1 MLSFTLHESEQ
12 SPVGNGSVRVKL
24 QLTLLL
30 GVVALA
36 LSCAGQVAPSGGPP
50 DRVPPIVSSTVPDTN
65 AVRVSTQEIILAFS
79 KYVDR
84 RSLEES
90 IFISPYLGALE
101 FKWSGREVTI
111 KFKDT
116 LRAQTTYVVN
126 VGTDVVDLRERNR
139 MGSGF
144 TLAFSTGD
152 SIDQGMIRGRVY
164 DDRPEGLM
172 VFAYQLRGINPDTL
186 DPAHARPDFIMQTG
200 EGGRFTFSN
209 LALGGYRVFAVR
221 DEYRNLIY
229 DREIDEIGVPSGD
242 IFLDRRNPSVDG
254 VFFRL
259 QKEDTTRPYV
269 MSAAALTRLRVDVR
283 LNEPLDSSRFVQ
295 SRFELSDT
303 GSGKQIPVIGAFWKS
318 GVAPTAELI
327 LGAPLDSPATY
338 RVRAALLFDRA
349 SNPLNEKNSTAIFD
363 GVLRP
368 DTAVTGLSI
377 IGLRDSSRNLRPDAP
392 LGVEASEP
400 VNQRALERGVLLAD
414 SLRRPV
420 RWKSSWENSNRLWIR
435 PETPLNSNA
444 WYRLSV
450 IMDSLHDLRGMRIK
464 DSVFVLRFQ
473 TLDLRKTGE
482 IEGQLVDSSSKG
494 VAYRIRAE
502 SVDLSPRDQ
511 QSTDIKTPGR
521 FVLHQLMEGKYRIEA
536 FEDGKATGKYS
547 PGVPHPFVPS
557 ERFTVL
563 GDSVKVRARWGVQG
577 IVLQF
582 K

>member
-1 MLSFTLHESEQ
+1 VVQ
-12 SPVGNGSVRVKL
+12 VI
-24 QLTLLL
+24 
-30 GVVALA
+30 VALAAAAWA
-36 LSCAGQVAPSGGPP
+36 LSCAGQVAPSGGAP
-50 DRVPPIVSSTVPDTN
+50 DRIPPIVSSTVPDTN
-65 AVRVSTQEIILAFS
+65 SVRVSTHEIILTFS

-101 FKWSGREVTI
+101 FEWSGREVTI

-116 LRAQTTYVVN
+116 LRARTTYVVN

-172 VFAYQLRGINPDTL
+172 VFAYRLGGINPDTL
-186 DPAHARPDFIMQTG
+186 DPARTRPDFIMQTG

-242 IFLDRRNPSVDG
+242 IFLDRKTPSVDG

-259 QKEDTTRPYV
+259 QKEDTTRPFV
-269 MSAAALTRLRVDVR
+269 MSAAALTRRRVDVR
-283 LNEPLDSSRFVQ
+283 LSEPVDSTRFGQ

-303 GSGKQIPVIGAFWKS
+303 LSGRQIPVLGAFWKR
-318 GVAPTAELI
+318 GVAATAELM

-338 RVRAALLFDRA
+338 RVRAAVLFDRA
-349 SNPLNEKNSTAIFD
+349 SNPLNEKNNSAVFD

-368 DTAVTGLSI
+368 DTVATTISV
-377 IGLRDSSRNLRPDAP
+377 IGLRDSARGVRPDAP
-392 LGVEASEP
+392 LGVETSEP
-400 VNQRALERGVLLAD
+400 VHQRLFERAILLSD

-420 RWKSSWENSNRLWIR
+420 RWTSSWESSNRLWIA
-435 PETPLNSNA
+435 PDVPLHSNA

-450 IMDSLHDLRGMRIK
+450 IMDSVQDLRGMRFK

-473 TLDLRKTGE
+473 TLDMRKTGE
-482 IEGQLVDSSSKG
+482 IEGQVVDSHSRG
-494 VAYRIRAE
+494 FPYRITAE
-502 SVDLSPRDQ
+502 SVDLSPRYER
-511 QSTDIKTPGR
+511 STSIAAPGR
-521 FVLHQLMEGKYRIEA
+521 FVLRQLLEGNYRISA
-536 FEDGKATGKYS
+536 FEDVGAGGRYS
-547 PGVPHPFVPS
+547 PGVPHPFSPS

-577 IVLQF
+577 VVLQF